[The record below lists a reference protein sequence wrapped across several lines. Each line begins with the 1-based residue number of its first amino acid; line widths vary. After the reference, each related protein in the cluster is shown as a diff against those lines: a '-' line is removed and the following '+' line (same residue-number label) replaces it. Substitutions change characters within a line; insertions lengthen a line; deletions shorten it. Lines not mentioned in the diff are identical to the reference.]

1 MQEVPVRCYKQEPI
15 KKSKSEK
22 LTQKSSS
29 KTDNNNKKKKNGA
42 ALNNYS
48 SGDDDLTDNKLKLEL
63 AWLIF

>member
-29 KTDNNNKKKKNGA
+29 KTDNNN
-42 ALNNYS
+42 NNNNNN
-48 SGDDDLTDNKLKLEL
+48 NKWSCTQQLQL
-63 AWLIF
+63 W

>member
-29 KTDNNNKKKKNGA
+29 KTDNNN
-42 ALNNYS
+42 NNNN
-48 SGDDDLTDNKLKLEL
+48 NKWSCTQQLQL
-63 AWLIF
+63 W

>member
-29 KTDNNNKKKKNGA
+29 KTDNNKKKKKKMELHSTIT
-42 ALNNYS
+42 ALVMM
-48 SGDDDLTDNKLKLEL
+48 
-63 AWLIF
+63 I

>member
-29 KTDNNNKKKKNGA
+29 KTDNNKKKKKMELHSTIT
-42 ALNNYS
+42 ALVMM
-48 SGDDDLTDNKLKLEL
+48 
-63 AWLIF
+63 I

>member
-29 KTDNNNKKKKNGA
+29 KTDNNNNNKKWSCTQQ
-42 ALNNYS
+42 LQ
-48 SGDDDLTDNKLKLEL
+48 L
-63 AWLIF
+63 W

>member
-29 KTDNNNKKKKNGA
+29 NTDNNKKKKKMELHSTIT
-42 ALNNYS
+42 ALVMM
-48 SGDDDLTDNKLKLEL
+48 
-63 AWLIF
+63 I

>member
-29 KTDNNNKKKKNGA
+29 KTDNNNKKKMELHSTIT
-42 ALNNYS
+42 ALVMM
-48 SGDDDLTDNKLKLEL
+48 
-63 AWLIF
+63 I

>member
-29 KTDNNNKKKKNGA
+29 KTDNNNKKKKMELHSTIT
-42 ALNNYS
+42 ALVMM
-48 SGDDDLTDNKLKLEL
+48 
-63 AWLIF
+63 I

>member
-29 KTDNNNKKKKNGA
+29 KTDNNN
-42 ALNNYS
+42 NNNNN
-48 SGDDDLTDNKLKLEL
+48 NKWSCTQQLQL
-63 AWLIF
+63 W